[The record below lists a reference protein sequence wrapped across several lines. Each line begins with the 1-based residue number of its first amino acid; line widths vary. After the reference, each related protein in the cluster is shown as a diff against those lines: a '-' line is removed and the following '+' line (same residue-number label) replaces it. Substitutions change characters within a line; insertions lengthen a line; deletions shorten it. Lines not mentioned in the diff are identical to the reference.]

1 MDPVANE
8 HSSSTLSEWEYRKV
22 MRRPAGPTGQRGEAT
37 PLKRLAL
44 RNRRKPLTV
53 TITYRGGP
61 ESWWE
66 LRARGKVVR
75 VPGHRFVE
83 DALSQFD
90 GTLRK

>member
-1 MDPVANE
+1 MKA
-8 HSSSTLSEWEYRKV
+8 L
-22 MRRPAGPTGQRGEAT
+22 G
-37 PLKRLAL
+37 L
-44 RNRRKPLTV
+44 RNRRKPLQV

-75 VPGHRFVE
+75 CPGHWFIE

-90 GTLRK
+90 GTLRKKT